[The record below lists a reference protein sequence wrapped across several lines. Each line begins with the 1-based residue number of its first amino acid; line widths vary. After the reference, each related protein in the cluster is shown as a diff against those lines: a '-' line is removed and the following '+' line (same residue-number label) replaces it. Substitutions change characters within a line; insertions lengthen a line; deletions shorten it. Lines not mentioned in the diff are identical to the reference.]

1 MSIAWYVGKRKV
13 FFFFPD
19 LVLTIL
25 SLIFSGLGTRSI
37 GSQLVRRCGILRP
50 AFSASTVYPRHC
62 KVLPLSMQPVSVVF
76 NSSCTSILVLLELL
90 LLVLHFCALY
100 GYIDGEPWGIVKP
113 SSRPIQCATSLEPGS
128 QWEHPMI
135 KLEAFGLA
143 HYKLRGSNW
152 TSAGNLERRH
162 AASMYRCAES
172 WLKQLHVGHPDFE
185 FFRSHNPSPQ
195 AS

>member
-1 MSIAWYVGKRKV
+1 M
-13 FFFFPD
+13 
-19 LVLTIL
+19 
-25 SLIFSGLGTRSI
+25 
-37 GSQLVRRCGILRP
+37 VRHCGILRP

-62 KVLPLSMQPVSVVF
+62 KVSPSLSMQCHIQLFLHHYSC
-76 NSSCTSILVLLELL
+76 SSRTIATGAS
-90 LLVLHFCALY
+90 FCALY
-100 GYIDGEPWGIVKP
+100 GYIYIDGEPWGIVKP
-113 SSRPIQCATSLEPGS
+113 SSRPIQCATTSLEPGS

-143 HYKLRGSNW
+143 HYKLRGSIW

-162 AASMYRCAES
+162 AASMYRCADS